1 MSEEMREREKRLEEL
16 YGLEFKM
23 LMLAIKSLLRKD
35 LEVIEHKL
43 LQLRAWLKLIYEND
57 RSPRRRYI
65 IEQFIKDVDA
75 CLKILEKY
83 YH

>member
-1 MSEEMREREKRLEEL
+1 MREREKRLEEL